1 MLCAPS
7 CPLLLLLLAMPAP
20 TRAWSRPLWYQ
31 VGLDLQPWGCQPNG
45 LDGCGVS
52 LGCSGRWLGL
62 GMNRIY
68 PVAGVTLT
76 TTAMLVISRKVLQ
89 WRRPQASKSEVSTAL
104 LGPPRPPT
112 SAYTR
117 GDSYPPT
124 PPGPCPPHPSSS
136 PAIWASCCRLP
147 PLTPL
152 VPATLRRLL
161 MRLFRIQPPRAA
173 WPLQPTADSL
183 PLPRPFSLALLLP
196 LTRLPSCPS
205 ALTPASRSCPQPS
218 KVTTDPSGSW
228 KRRTPISDRALLLGV
243 LHMLDALLVQ
253 IEGHLQRLAT
263 RQPLQIKGIPT

>member
-1 MLCAPS
+1 MLCAPP

-136 PAIWASCCRLP
+136 PAIWASCCRPP

-152 VPATLRRLL
+152 VHPPPPFNAPVPHPAPTGRMTTPAHSRLTSPS
-161 MRLFRIQPPRAA
+161 Q
-173 WPLQPTADSL
+173 
-183 PLPRPFSLALLLP
+183 ALLP
-196 LTRLPSCPS
+196 GSAAAPHQTSVPSLRSHSCLSVLSS
-205 ALTPASRSCPQPS
+205 AF
-218 KVTTDPSGSW
+218 
-228 KRRTPISDRALLLGV
+228 
-243 LHMLDALLVQ
+243 
-253 IEGHLQRLAT
+253 EGHH
-263 RQPLQIKGIPT
+263 